1 MASPNLSEIVT
12 TTHRNRSET
21 LADNVTNH
29 VPLLRYLKKR
39 GNISLKSGGRTLVHE
54 LDYAENATFQWY
66 DGYEVLDVS
75 ASDVLSAAE
84 FNWKQAAVNV
94 TISGKE
100 MRMNSGDDEIIDLL
114 ESRIKNAD
122 RTMMNNVATGIASDG
137 TGSSGKQIG
146 GLQLLVP
153 DDPST
158 GTAGG
163 INRANYSFWQS
174 QVYDATS
181 DGGDTTSA
189 TNIQGYMNALWIQ
202 CVRNA
207 DAPDLIVAGSDKF
220 QYFWN
225 SLQTI
230 QRITGADE
238 GSSGFRTL
246 TYYGPGGS
254 ADVVYDSTINADR
267 MYFLNTEYIK
277 FCVHR
282 EANFAPLEDKS
293 SVNQDAMVK
302 PIIFMGNLTMSNA
315 ARQGVLKE

>member
-12 TTHRNRSET
+12 TTHRNRDAT
-21 LADNVTNH
+21 LYDNVTNH
-29 VPLLRYLKKR
+29 IPLLKKLKQR
-39 GNISLKSGGRTLVHE
+39 GNIRLKSGGRTLVHE
-54 LDYAENATFQWY
+54 LDYQENSTFQWY

-100 MRMNSGDDEIIDLL
+100 MRQNSGEEEIIDLL
-114 ESRIKNAD
+114 EARIKNAE
-122 RTMMNNVATGIASDG
+122 RTMFNNIATGIASDG
-137 TGSSGKQIG
+137 SGSSGKQIG

-153 DDPST
+153 DDPTS

-163 INRANYSFWQS
+163 ISRVNYSFWRS
-174 QVYDATS
+174 QVFDATS

-189 TNIQGYMNALWIQ
+189 TNIQGYMDSLWLQ

-207 DAPDLIVAGSDKF
+207 DAPDMIVAGSNKF
-220 QYFWN
+220 KYFWQ
-225 SLQTI
+225 SLQAI
-230 QRITGADE
+230 QRITGE
-238 GSSGFRTL
+238 VQGGSGFKTL
-246 TYYGPGGS
+246 QYYGPGGM
-254 ADVVYDSTINADR
+254 ADVMYDSTINTDR
-267 MYFLNTEYIK
+267 MYFLNTDYLY

-282 EANFAPLEDKS
+282 EANFAPMEDKS

-302 PIIFMGNLTMSNA
+302 PIIFMGNLTGSNLSL
-315 ARQGVLKE
+315 QGVLIE